1 MCWKAALAKFAV
13 TTFILAVV
21 AVPRASAAP
30 PDDACALLT
39 AAQVGAVVGIPFGEG
54 THVTP
59 TYVKTCTWTAT
70 RAATNGSKYTVT
82 ISYQAAQGFAGAK
95 QMMQQTQA
103 MEEAQHGKAARQLVN
118 SSASGIGDDAFYS
131 SMGRYTA
138 LLVKKGNV
146 SFKLAIYGEL
156 APDKAKDMEKS
167 LALQALSKV

>member
-1 MCWKAALAKFAV
+1 MSAKTALASFAV
-13 TTFILAVV
+13 AVFTFAFS
-21 AVPRASAAP
+21 ATPASAAP

-39 AAQVGAVVGIPFGEG
+39 AAQVGTVIGMPFGAG

-70 RAATNGSKYTVT
+70 KPAANGSKYTVT

-95 QMMQQTQA
+95 QLMQQS
-103 MEEAQHGKAARQLVN
+103 EVISKAENRNGARQLVN

-131 SMGRYTA
+131 SMGAYTA

-146 SFKLAIYGEL
+146 SFKLAIYGQIPAE
-156 APDKAKDMEKS
+156 KAKEMEKS
-167 LALQALSKV
+167 LALQALSKL